1 MPKIAAP
8 TSSFRTPKMSRPS
21 NFVSS
26 TTTSS
31 GTTKILPTVSAFG
44 RFTLARFYQKHRIAD
59 CHESHPARRRQRY
72 AAATIDGPHAKADRS
87 DPEPAV
93 SVLPDRSPQADPG
106 DRRGDSQPQLP
117 AAPHR
122 GDFRRR

>member
-8 TSSFRTPKMSRPS
+8 TRSLLMPKTSRPS

-31 GTTKILPTVSAFG
+31 GTRKILPTVSAFG

-59 CHESHPARRRQRY
+59 CHESHPARRRQRH
-72 AAATIDGPHAKADRS
+72 AAATVDGPHAKPDRS
-87 DPEPAV
+87 DPEPP
-93 SVLPDRSPQADPG
+93 LPVFPDP
-106 DRRGDSQPQLP
+106 
-117 AAPHR
+117 
-122 GDFRRR
+122 